1 MENTDKQKHK
11 HKQTKSFNLH
21 SKFQKPYRRNQVNK
35 SRTNKKQLDSGL
47 FVKKAQ
53 PVEET
58 QYLSSRVI
66 KDLPVD
72 HAIIS
77 NLLRKGYITPT
88 EIQDKSIEAILDGND
103 LLGTAHTGTGK
114 TGAFLIPLAHRL
126 LDKKPSNQ
134 ILVVSPVRELA
145 VQTEQEFK
153 SITQGLKLYS
163 VCLIGGTSVSTDIR
177 KLNKPYHIVIGTPG
191 RISDMVRQRAL
202 NLKCF
207 STLVLDEFDR
217 LLDMG
222 FSEDIQRLVEG
233 MVNRKQTILFSATE
247 EKSQKPLINKL
258 LSNPAEVRL
267 NNGNESGENIDQEII
282 KIKEGENKMD
292 VLLRL
297 IQDRSFEK
305 VLVFADTKRRVSKVC
320 QNLRKAGIKADEI
333 HGDKSQSYRIKA
345 LESFKNKKIRVLVA
359 TDVAARG
366 LDIINVSHVINY
378 EQPQNMESYVHRIG
392 RTGRAGKR
400 GKAYTFVN

>member
-1 MENTDKQKHK
+1 MENIKKQNFNQK
-11 HKQTKSFNLH
+11 KSFKLH
-21 SKFQKPYRRNQVNK
+21 SKSQNPHRRNQVNNG
-35 SRTNKKQLDSGL
+35 RTNKKQLNSGL

-53 PVEET
+53 STEET
-58 QYLSSRVI
+58 KYLSSRVI

-72 HAIIS
+72 YAIIS
-77 NLLRKGYITPT
+77 NLLKKGYITPT
-88 EIQDKSIEAILDGND
+88 EIQDKSIEAVLNGND
-103 LLGTAHTGTGK
+103 LLGVAQTGTGK
-114 TGAFLIPLAHRL
+114 TGAFLIPLAHKL
-126 LDKKPSNQ
+126 LDKKPSYQ
-134 ILVVSPVRELA
+134 ILVVSPTRELA
-145 VQTEQEFK
+145 VQIEKEFR
-153 SITQGLKLYS
+153 SITQGLRLYS

-177 KLNKPYHIVIGTPG
+177 KLNRPYHIVIGTPG
-191 RISDMVRQRAL
+191 RITDMVRQRAL

-222 FSEDIQRLVEG
+222 FSDDIQRLVEG
-233 MVNRKQTILFSATE
+233 LVNRKQTILFSATE
-247 EKSQKPLINKL
+247 EKSQRPLINKL
-258 LSNPAEVRL
+258 LNNPAEVRL
-267 NNGNESGENIDQEII
+267 NNGNKGGDNIDQEII
-282 KIKEGENKMD
+282 RVKEGENKID
-292 VLLRL
+292 ILLKL
-297 IQDRSFEK
+297 MKDASFEK
-305 VLVFADTKRRVSKVC
+305 VLVFAETKRRVSKVC

-333 HGDKSQSYRIKA
+333 HGDKSQNYRIKA
-345 LESFKNKKIRVLVA
+345 LESFKNKKIQVLVA

>member
-1 MENTDKQKHK
+1 MEKIFKQKQK
-11 HKQTKSFNLH
+11 KSFKLQ
-21 SKFQKPYRRNQVNK
+21 SKSQKPYRRNPINK
-35 SRTNKKQLDSGL
+35 GRTNKKQIDSNL
-47 FVKKAQ
+47 FVKKLQTAE
-53 PVEET
+53 VT
-58 QYLSSRVI
+58 QYLSSRDI

-88 EIQDKSIEAILDGND
+88 EIQDKSIESILNGND
-103 LLGTAHTGTGK
+103 LLGLARTGTGK
-114 TGAFLIPLAHRL
+114 TGAFLIPLAHNL
-126 LDKKPSNQ
+126 LDKKPSYQ
-134 ILVVSPVRELA
+134 ILVVAPTRELA

-153 SITQGLKLYS
+153 SITHGLKLYS
-163 VCLIGGTSVSTDIR
+163 ACLIGGTNVSADIW

-191 RISDMVRQRAL
+191 RISDMVRQKAL
-202 NLKCF
+202 NLKNF
-207 STLVLDEFDR
+207 SILVLDEFDR

-222 FSEDIQRLVEG
+222 FYDDIKKLVDG
-233 MVNRKQTILFSATE
+233 MANRKQTILFSATE
-247 EKSQKPLINKL
+247 EKSQRPLINDL
-258 LSNPAEVRL
+258 LNNPAEVRL
-267 NNGNESGENIDQEII
+267 NIGNNCGDNIDQEII
-282 KIKEGENKMD
+282 RVKEGENKMD
-292 VLLRL
+292 ILLKL
-297 IQDRSFEK
+297 IQDSSFEK
-305 VLVFADTKRRVSKVC
+305 VLIFADTKRRVNKVC

-333 HGDKSQSYRIKA
+333 HGDKSQNYRIKA